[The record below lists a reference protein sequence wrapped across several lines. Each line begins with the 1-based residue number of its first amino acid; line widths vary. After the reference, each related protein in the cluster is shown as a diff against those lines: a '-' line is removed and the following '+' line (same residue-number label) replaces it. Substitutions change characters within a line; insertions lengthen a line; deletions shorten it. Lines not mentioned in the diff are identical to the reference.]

1 MTYEDWYAAVNE
13 MFKAKYGLDMD
24 DCGDWL
30 SRDCYDSDMTVEEGF
45 AEAELTMVDP
55 FFRQ

>member
-1 MTYEDWYAAVNE
+1 MTYEEWYEAVNE
-13 MFKAKYGLDMD
+13 MFKEKYGLDMD

-30 SRDCYDSDMTVEEGF
+30 SRDAYDSDMTVEEGF
-45 AEAELTMVDP
+45 QEAELSMVDP